1 MSERGINPLDLS
13 LEQLSA
19 YRTQVIRTTIITI
32 FFIIIFTFIFMMMMM
47 IELLLDGRR
56 A

>member
-32 FFIIIFTFIFMMMMM
+32 I
-47 IELLLDGRR
+47 LLLLSLPLSL
-56 A
+56 

>member
-32 FFIIIFTFIFMMMMM
+32 IF
-47 IELLLDGRR
+47 LLLSLPLSL
-56 A
+56 